1 VRRFDK
7 HTTIQAPADRIY
19 AYVSDM
25 TRHGDWAGDGLEV
38 TRSSDGPVAVG
49 TSKDIP
55 AGLRRDLERIKT
67 HMDGT
72 G

>member
-1 VRRFDK
+1 
-7 HTTIQAPADRIY
+7 
-19 AYVSDM
+19 M

>member
-1 VRRFDK
+1 VQRFDE

-19 AYVSDM
+19 AYVSVTTHD
-25 TRHGDWAGDGLEV
+25 DWAGDGLEV